1 MAELNLDESRRQLI
15 EQIALFN
22 EQHGMQP
29 SAARVLGLFL
39 VSTRDLLSFDE
50 IRSELNFSKS
60 AVSQSLSLLVSLRQV
75 EPITLPGDRRRY
87 FRLRLDG
94 WRFHIEQ
101 AVEGALDY
109 SVVLKKVLV
118 LRQQEDS
125 PMTRSLTELIDLL
138 ELLHQTLRDTVK
150 KWQESH

>member
-1 MAELNLDESRRQLI
+1 MNELILDEERGQLI

-22 EQHGMQP
+22 EQQGMQP

-39 VSTRDLLSFDE
+39 VSNKDILTFEE
-50 IRSELNFSKS
+50 IKTGLNFSKS
-60 AVSQSLSLLVSLRQV
+60 AVSQSLSLLVSMRQV

-94 WRFHIEQ
+94 WRFHIEK

-109 SVVLKKVLV
+109 SVVLRKVMQ
-118 LRQQEDS
+118 LRSDEDS
-125 PMTRSLTELIDLL
+125 TMTRSLTELIALL